1 MGPPRQG
8 VVRGNPVGHRDCPA
22 AVSGNDRRHTHWV
35 RRTGPGKRRPVGVS
49 YDETCPRVRRPAT
62 CPRASTRVRFR
73 PCPDSRRR
81 VDVADRHATLPTDTK
96 HPAASRV
103 TLAHIMSEHDTNLYG
118 TIHGGVVMKLIDDAA
133 AAAAGRHAHGPP
145 VTASVDG
152 MAFLAPVRAG
162 DPLVTYAGFTGSR
175 GSDKPPYAFPSR
187 QPAEKAVRCGRPAVP
202 SGNVGGSCS
211 PSGARPDWAGR
222 PEE

>member
-1 MGPPRQG
+1 M
-8 VVRGNPVGHRDCPA
+8 
-22 AVSGNDRRHTHWV
+22 
-35 RRTGPGKRRPVGVS
+35 
-49 YDETCPRVRRPAT
+49 
-62 CPRASTRVRFR
+62 
-73 PCPDSRRR
+73 
-81 VDVADRHATLPTDTK
+81 ADRHATLPTDTK

-187 QPAEKAVRCGRPAVP
+187 QPAEKAVRCGRLAVP
-202 SGNVGGSCS
+202 SGNVGERCS